1 MLKNAAIRNLWLG
14 RLVSVSGDSLYEV
27 AVIWYVFE
35 LTRNPFY
42 TGLAAAI
49 VMIPK
54 TLNFLFGPIIE
65 ELNKKSVL
73 VFAQYFQFLLML
85 AIPAGMLLGVES
97 VWLVL
102 TILFLIS
109 FLENFQGTAEIAVV
123 PEIVPAEQR
132 GAFNSLAASSQL
144 LVDIAMKAAFAGSIL
159 FIGIGGIYFYNALTY
174 LAAAFFFGFL
184 KTDRPQRQ
192 RPAPQ
197 KMDWPSYRESLKQGF
212 SYFFTEGLLVI
223 CMPFLVANF
232 SFGITSAILP
242 VYAAERGGGA
252 VYGYLILALTMGN
265 LIGTAVVPK
274 LMSYPLGRL
283 MIVLPGCSFL
293 LWTFSV
299 FTGNLWVSIL
309 VFGLAFV
316 PFGMMSVLF
325 ITFLQTAIDE
335 DKLARVSSIID
346 SVLVS
351 AMPLGAL
358 LGGIFAPLIG
368 AGNIMLLGGAGLAVI
383 ALYFTA
389 NKKIRSMPKIGAVH
403 LNE

>member
-65 ELNKKSVL
+65 ELNKKKVL

-85 AIPAGMLLGVES
+85 AIPAGMLVGVES

-102 TILFLIS
+102 AILFLIS

-132 GAFNSLAASSQL
+132 GAFNSLAASSHL

-159 FIGIGGIYFYNALTY
+159 FIGIGGIYLYNALTY

-184 KTDRPQRQ
+184 KTNRPQQQ

-197 KMDWPSYRESLKQGF
+197 KMDWPSYRKSLKQGF
-212 SYFFTEGLLVI
+212 SYFFTGGLLVV

-252 VYGYLILALTMGN
+252 VYGYLILALTIGN

-274 LMSYPLGRL
+274 LMRYPLGRL

-299 FTGNLWVSIL
+299 LTGNLWASIL
-309 VFGLAFV
+309 FFGLAFV
-316 PFGMMSVLF
+316 PFGMMSILF

-351 AMPLGAL
+351 SMPLGAL

-368 AGNIMLLGGAGLAVI
+368 AGNMMLLGGAGLAVI

-389 NKKIRSMPKIGAVH
+389 NKKIRSMPKIGADH

>member
-1 MLKNAAIRNLWLG
+1 MLNNLAIRNLWLG
-14 RLVSVSGDSLYEV
+14 RLISVSGDSLYEV

-35 LTRNPFY
+35 LTGNPFY

-65 ELNKKSVL
+65 ELNKKKVL
-73 VFAQYFQFLLML
+73 VFAQSFQFVLML
-85 AIPAGMLLGVES
+85 SIPVGMLLGFES
-97 VWLVL
+97 VFLVL
-102 TILFLIS
+102 SVLFLIS

-123 PEIVPAEQR
+123 PEIVPKEQR

-144 LVDIAMKAAFAGSIL
+144 LVDIAMKAVFASTIL
-159 FIGIGGIYFYNALTY
+159 FIGVGGIYVYNAVTY
-174 LAAAFFFGFL
+174 LAAALFFSFL
-184 KTDRPQRQ
+184 KTDSHPQK
-192 RPAPQ
+192 PAPQ
-197 KMDWPSYRESLKQGF
+197 KMDWQSYRRSLKQGF
-212 SYFFTEGLLVI
+212 GYFFTGGLLMV

-252 VYGYLILALTMGN
+252 VYGYLILALTIGN
-265 LIGTAVVPK
+265 LIGTAAVPK
-274 LMSYPLGRL
+274 LMKYPLGLL
-283 MIVLPGCSFL
+283 MIMLPGCSFF
-293 LWTFSV
+293 LWTLSV
-299 FTGNLWVSIL
+299 FTGNLWASII

-316 PFGMMSVLF
+316 PFGMMSVLLV
-325 ITFLQTAIDE
+325 TFLQTAIDE

-358 LGGIFAPLIG
+358 LGGIFAPVIG
-368 AGNIMLLGGAGLAVI
+368 AGNGMLLGGAGLAVI
-383 ALYFTA
+383 ALYFLV
-389 NKKIRSMPKIGAVH
+389 NKKIRSMPNIGAVR
-403 LNE
+403 LND